1 MQTQSTQY
9 KVSIKYVDGKVSYL
23 SNRDRMAWTLR
34 TARKHAKDC
43 TAKIVAGEWPSVKYV
58 AVVLA

>member
-1 MQTQSTQY
+1 MSTLY
-9 KVSIKYVDGKVSYL
+9 NVAVKYNDGSVSYL
-23 SNRDRMAWTLR
+23 FYRNRINWTLR

-43 TAKIVAGEWPSVKYV
+43 TAKIVSGQWPNVKYV

>member
-1 MQTQSTQY
+1 MSTQY
-9 KVSIKYVDGKVSYL
+9 QVYIKYIDGHGAYL
-23 SNRDRMAWTLR
+23 SHRDRTQWTLR

-43 TAKIVAGEWPSVKYV
+43 TAKIVSGQWPDVRFV